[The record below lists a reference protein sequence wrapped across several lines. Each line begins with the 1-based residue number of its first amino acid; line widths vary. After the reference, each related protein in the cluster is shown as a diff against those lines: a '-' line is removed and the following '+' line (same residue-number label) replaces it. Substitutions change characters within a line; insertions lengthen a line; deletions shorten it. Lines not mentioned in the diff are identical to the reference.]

1 MTGPLRPETLAALR
15 ELIGDV
21 QPASDRT
28 VAIIAAT
35 VAQRRDHD
43 HHAGGNEDLFCS
55 NLTGWLGERTAYLI
69 SRLIVEG
76 ERTEDRRARLV
87 ALDNDAQN
95 IRGLLAPNGRPR
107 LVPMELGEQLLP
119 AVEWLTE
126 QLAAPPKLAYR
137 AQFDSM
143 ILGVYTTLTAAQEH
157 CEDDVAAHVDLEER
171 ILRWVPVD
179 EEAGTDPADV
189 ESELY
194 TFLADEPGEATSYT
208 ITPFELLTAYD
219 PTAEG

>member
-1 MTGPLRPETLAALR
+1 MTISPLHPETLAALR

-21 QPASDRT
+21 PPASDRT
-28 VAIIAAT
+28 VADIATT

-55 NLTGWLGERTAYLI
+55 NLAGWAGERAGHLI

-76 ERTEDRRARLV
+76 ERIEDRRARLV
-87 ALDNDAQN
+87 ALDTDAQN
-95 IRGLLAPNGRPR
+95 IRGLLAPNGAPR

-119 AVEWLTE
+119 AVQWLTE
-126 QLAAPPKLAYR
+126 QLGTKLAYR

-143 ILGVYTTLTAAQEH
+143 TLGVYTTLTAAQEH

-179 EEAGTDPADV
+179 EEAGTDPVRA

-194 TFLADEPGEATSYT
+194 TFLSDEPGEATSYV
-208 ITPFELLTAYD
+208 ISPFELLTAYD